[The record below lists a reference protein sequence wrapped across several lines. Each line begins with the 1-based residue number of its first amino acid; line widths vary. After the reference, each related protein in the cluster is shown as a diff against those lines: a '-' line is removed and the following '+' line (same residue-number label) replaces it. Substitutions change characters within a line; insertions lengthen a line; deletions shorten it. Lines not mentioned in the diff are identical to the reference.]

1 MKWEFKDDRPIYLQI
16 AETVKTAVVSGEIP
30 PSERLSSVRELAAE
44 AGVNPN
50 TMQKAL
56 FELERSGLV
65 FSSRTSG
72 RFVTA
77 DGVLIASE
85 KQSLAR
91 EKTEEFVRQMDSIGI
106 KKDEIIQIL
115 SERNDLSE

>member
-16 AETVKTAVVSGEIP
+16 AETVKTAVVSGVIP
-30 PSERLSSVRELAAE
+30 PGERLSSVRELAAE

>member
-30 PSERLSSVRELAAE
+30 PGERLSSVRELAAE

-77 DGVLIASE
+77 DDVLIASE

-106 KKDEIIQIL
+106 KKDEIIKIL

>member
-30 PSERLSSVRELAAE
+30 PGERLSSVRELAAE

-106 KKDEIIQIL
+106 KKDEIIKIL

>member
-30 PSERLSSVRELAAE
+30 PGERLSSVRELAAE

-77 DGVLIASE
+77 DDVLIASE

>member
-30 PSERLSSVRELAAE
+30 PGERLSSVRELAAE

>member
-1 MKWEFKDDRPIYLQI
+1 MTWEFKDDRPIYLQI

-30 PSERLSSVRELAAE
+30 PGERLSSVRELAAE

>member
-30 PSERLSSVRELAAE
+30 PGERLSSVRELAAE

-56 FELERSGLV
+56 LELERSGLV

-77 DGVLIASE
+77 DNVLIASE

-106 KKDEIIQIL
+106 KKDEIIKIL

>member
-1 MKWEFKDDRPIYLQI
+1 
-16 AETVKTAVVSGEIP
+16 
-30 PSERLSSVRELAAE
+30 
-44 AGVNPN
+44 
-50 TMQKAL
+50 MQKAL